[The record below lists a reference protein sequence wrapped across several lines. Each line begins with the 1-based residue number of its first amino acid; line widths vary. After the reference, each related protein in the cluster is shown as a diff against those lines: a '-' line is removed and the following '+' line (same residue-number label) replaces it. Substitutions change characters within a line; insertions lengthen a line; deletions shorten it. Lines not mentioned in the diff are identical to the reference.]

1 MKRNEMKPIFSAITI
16 LSLLAMMFSC
26 SEEKNYEDAIP
37 AECMAIV
44 RIPSSVDNSR
54 AKSML
59 SIFVGDERLADNGI
73 DSSLPIYIFET
84 PDGTISLC
92 AKVSS
97 SGEITDFLSSLQK
110 ERKASEVKERR
121 DVSYTLVNHNFLV
134 AYNDDA
140 LLCTGPVLPASLQQ
154 QLSRFSRY
162 LEMNADRGAGS
173 GDMFSRLSDDGD
185 VPSIIAKVSAL
196 PKQFVAPFLIGTPT
210 GTSSSDILLHAT
222 AQCRDSVL
230 ILKGTTSSDN
240 VLASQGIDR
249 AMKMF
254 RPISA
259 DDSTDDNTIVAL
271 YANVK
276 GDDFISLLEAN
287 KDLSQTLSSNSLRE
301 KLSAVDG
308 NMLLSISPRSAS
320 LVSGG
325 SSYDVDV
332 KPLGEVENAGM
343 RLKVVINVKRAGAEI
358 LSTIAPFLSGISSIE
373 YIVE

>member
-1 MKRNEMKPIFSAITI
+1 MKPIFSAITI

-110 ERKASEVKERR
+110 EGKASEVKERR

-259 DDSTDDNTIVAL
+259 DDSTNDNTIVVL

-287 KDLSQTLSSNSLRE
+287 KDLSQTLSGNSLRE

-320 LVSGG
+320 LVSGD

-332 KPLGEVENAGM
+332 KPLEEVENAGM

>member
-110 ERKASEVKERR
+110 EGKASEVKERR

-259 DDSTDDNTIVAL
+259 DDSTNDNTIVVL

-287 KDLSQTLSSNSLRE
+287 KDLSQTLSGNSLRE

-320 LVSGG
+320 LVSGD

-332 KPLGEVENAGM
+332 KPLEEVENAGM